1 MLTKVP
7 DVAVVGVVV
16 VEIGVL
22 LIVLLVDTVGVGPV
36 VVVSVTVDD
45 VGCGDCVVVVTVVGS
60 VTCYVETYVAY
71 TPYKCS
77 ISFYKDS
84 LCFVYCIV

>member
-1 MLTKVP
+1 MIKLP

-36 VVVSVTVDD
+36 VVVSGTVDD
-45 VGCGDCVVVVTVVGS
+45 VGCGESLVVLS
-60 VTCYVETYVAY
+60 N
-71 TPYKCS
+71 K
-77 ISFYKDS
+77 
-84 LCFVYCIV
+84 